1 MHSKSMSRKN
11 ARETLYKL
19 VFEYLFS
26 KEINEQTESI
36 LFCDAS
42 LSEDDKNYIHKCYV
56 GIAEHFDELTGFIT
70 KYTTAYSSVDRLV
83 KGDLTAML
91 ISAYE
96 LVYCPEIPAGA
107 SISEA
112 VELVKQFSTSKSSG
126 FVNGVLAS
134 INREVRTNGENH

>member
-1 MHSKSMSRKN
+1 MLYYHRRERKSVRSKTMSRKN

-19 VFEYLFS
+19 VFEFLFS

-42 LSEDDKNYIHKCYV
+42 LSEDDKDYIRKCYT
-56 GIAEHFDELTGFIT
+56 GIAEHFDELTAFIT
-70 KYTTAYSSVDRLV
+70 KYTTGYSSVDRLV

-96 LVYCPEIPAGA
+96 LV
-107 SISEA
+107 
-112 VELVKQFSTSKSSG
+112 
-126 FVNGVLAS
+126 
-134 INREVRTNGENH
+134 

>member
-1 MHSKSMSRKN
+1 MSRKN

-19 VFEYLFS
+19 VFEYLFT
-26 KEINEQTESI
+26 KEINEQTEGM
-36 LFCDAS
+36 LLLDAS
-42 LSEDDKNYIHKCYV
+42 LSDDDKDYIRKCYQ
-56 GIAEHFDELTGFIT
+56 GIAANYDDLTARII
-70 KYTTAYSSVDRLV
+70 KYTTGYASVDRLV

-96 LVYCPEIPAGA
+96 LAFCPEIPASV

-134 INREVRTNGENH
+134 INKEGR

>member
-1 MHSKSMSRKN
+1 MSRKN
-11 ARETLYKL
+11 ARETVYKL

-26 KEINEQTESI
+26 REVNEQTMG
-36 LFCDAS
+36 LLLLDAS
-42 LSEDDKNYIHKCYV
+42 LTEDDKAYIDKCYR
-56 GIAEHFDELTGFIT
+56 GIADHYDELTAYVV
-70 KYTTAYSSVDRLV
+70 KYATGYATVDRLV

-91 ISAYE
+91 ISVYE
-96 LVYCPEIPAGA
+96 LVYAPEIPASV

-134 INREVRTNGENH
+134 INREVRNHGEDN

>member
-1 MHSKSMSRKN
+1 MSRKN

-19 VFEYLFS
+19 VFEYLFT
-26 KEINEQTESI
+26 KEINEQTEGM
-36 LFCDAS
+36 LLLDAS
-42 LSEDDKNYIHKCYV
+42 LSDDDKDYIRKCYQ
-56 GIAEHFDELTGFIT
+56 GIAANYDELTARII
-70 KYTTAYSSVDRLV
+70 KYTTGYASVDRLV

-96 LVYCPEIPAGA
+96 LAFCPEIPASV

-112 VELVKQFSTSKSSG
+112 VELVRQFSTSKSSG

-134 INREVRTNGENH
+134 INKEVRDHGENN

>member
-1 MHSKSMSRKN
+1 MSRKN

-26 KEINEQTESI
+26 REVNEQTEGI
-36 LFCDAS
+36 LLLDAS
-42 LSEDDKNYIHKCYV
+42 LSTDDKEYIQRCYR
-56 GIAEHFDELTGFIT
+56 GIAEHYDDLTAYIV
-70 KYTTAYSSVDRLV
+70 KYTTGYSTVDRLV

-96 LVYCPEIPAGA
+96 LAYFPEIPAGV

-112 VELVKQFSTSKSSG
+112 VELVRQFSTSKSSG

-134 INREVRTNGENH
+134 INKEVRDHGENN

>member
-1 MHSKSMSRKN
+1 MSRKN

-19 VFEYLFS
+19 VFEYLFT
-26 KEINEQTESI
+26 KEINEQTEGM
-36 LFCDAS
+36 LLLDAS
-42 LSEDDKNYIHKCYV
+42 LTDDDKDYIRKCYL
-56 GIAEHFDELTGFIT
+56 GIAEHFDDLTASIV
-70 KYTTAYSSVDRLV
+70 KYTTGYSSVDRLV

-96 LVYCPEIPAGA
+96 LVFCPEIPASV

-134 INREVRTNGENH
+134 IHKEVEKDGENH

>member
-1 MHSKSMSRKN
+1 MTMSRKN

-19 VFEYLFS
+19 VFEYLFT
-26 KEINEQTESI
+26 KELNEQTEE
-36 LFCDAS
+36 LLLLDAS
-42 LSEDDKNYIHKCYV
+42 LSDDDKEYIRGCYN
-56 GIAEHFDELTGFIT
+56 GIAEHFDQLTNDIV
-70 KYTTAYSSVDRLV
+70 KYTTGYSSVDRLV

-96 LVYCPEIPAGA
+96 LAYCPEIPASV

-134 INREVRTNGENH
+134 INKEVREHGENH

>member
-1 MHSKSMSRKN
+1 MSRKN

-19 VFEYLFS
+19 VFEYLFTR
-26 KEINEQTESI
+26 EVNEQTMGL
-36 LFCDAS
+36 LFLDAS
-42 LSEDDKNYIHKCYV
+42 LTEDDKEYIDKCYR
-56 GIAEHFDELTGFIT
+56 GIADHYDELTRYVV
-70 KYTTAYSSVDRLV
+70 KYATGYATVDRLV

-91 ISAYE
+91 ISVYE
-96 LVYCPEIPAGA
+96 LLYAPEIPASV

-134 INREVRTNGENH
+134 INREVRNHGEDN

>member
-1 MHSKSMSRKN
+1 MSRKN

-19 VFEYLFS
+19 VFEYLFT
-26 KEINEQTESI
+26 KEINEQTEGM
-36 LFCDAS
+36 LLLDAS
-42 LSEDDKNYIHKCYV
+42 LTEDDKDYIRKCYN
-56 GIAEHFDELTGFIT
+56 GIAEHFDDLTARIT
-70 KYTTAYSSVDRLV
+70 KYTTGYASADRLV

-96 LVYCPEIPAGA
+96 LEFFEEIPASV

-134 INREVRTNGENH
+134 INKEVR